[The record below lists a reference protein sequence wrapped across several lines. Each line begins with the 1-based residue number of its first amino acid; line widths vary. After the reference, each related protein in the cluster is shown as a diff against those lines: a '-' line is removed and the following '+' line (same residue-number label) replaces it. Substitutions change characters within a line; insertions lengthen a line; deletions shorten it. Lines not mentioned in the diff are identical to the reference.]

1 MTARAIVVTLSVC
14 VIGVAWCGAQEAPP
28 PTGAPPAGEA
38 RPTVTPGQ
46 ALEVIKRDLDAGL
59 LLEDIQRRTAAIQTV
74 RAILEGQ
81 PEDIE
86 AKLLA
91 GELLMLAGG
100 EDFEAARR
108 YFQQVLQNEPKN
120 FRANLG
126 MGRIWLETNYWR
138 QADNFLK
145 EAESVAPEKQKV
157 AVLQLRARALLGAG
171 NAEEARTKAREALR
185 ADVERTAD
193 SYRTVA
199 LVATSIAQRDPAQAE
214 PALQEAA
221 RYVQRAAELAQERP
235 WERGRV
241 RELLS
246 AYDLQ
251 IAALAIYYQ
260 SLCERDLKG
269 NVLDR
274 VKRGNEAAAAG
285 ALAQRSERTRLRAAV
300 AAVDAE
306 HDALLMLERAVEL
319 QPESVPI
326 LEEYA
331 AALARVQD
339 RERATRVYERI
350 RELDPQNA
358 AATQYLGAAP
368 ATPSASQTGG

>member
-1 MTARAIVVTLSVC
+1 MTARAFVVVWS
-14 VIGVAWCGAQEAPP
+14 VIGVGAAWCGAQAPP
-28 PTGAPPAGEA
+28 TLAEVPPTADG
-38 RPTVTPGQ
+38 RLMVTPGQ
-46 ALEVIKRDLDAGL
+46 ALEVIKRDLEAGL
-59 LLEDIQRRTAAIQTV
+59 LLEDIQRRTTAIQTV

-81 PEDIE
+81 PEDVE

-91 GELLMLAGG
+91 GELLMLPGG

-108 YFQQVLQNEPKN
+108 YFQQVLQTEPKN

-145 EAESVAPEKQKV
+145 DAEAVAPEKRRV
-157 AVLQLRARALLGAG
+157 EVLQLRARALLGAG
-171 NAEEARTKAREALR
+171 NTREALEKAEEALR
-185 ADVERTAD
+185 ADVEKTAD
-193 SYRTVA
+193 SYRTLA
-199 LVATSIAQRDPAQAE
+199 LVAASIAQRDPAQAQA
-214 PALQEAA
+214 ALKQAA
-221 RYVQRAAELAQERP
+221 QYVQRAAELARERP
-235 WERGRV
+235 WERRRV
-241 RELLS
+241 RELLN
-246 AYDLQ
+246 AYDMQ
-251 IAALAIYYQ
+251 IATLTLYYQ
-260 SLCERDLKG
+260 SLCERDLRN

-285 ALAQRSERTRLRAAV
+285 ALAQRSERMRLRAAV
-300 AAVDAE
+300 AAMDAE
-306 HDALLMLERAVEL
+306 HEALVLLERAVEL
-319 QPESVPI
+319 QPTSVPV

-358 AATQYLGAAP
+358 AAAQYLGAAP
-368 ATPSASQTGG
+368 VAPAAPPTGG